1 MGILFFIGLITNAFD
16 INSSIKT
23 DDKKRSSSHTNIGR
37 NLNEKYKNVA
47 EARQYDTHATRIY
60 MYELCN
66 QGFNENRKFVRHTND
81 EKVLKTREEEMR
93 SYTNKLEKA
102 KISKERKVV
111 FVDVNKT
118 SKQKFER
125 YKKRGYYAI
134 SD

>member
-1 MGILFFIGLITNAFD
+1 MKIFFLIIGILSFIGLIISTFD
-16 INSSIKT
+16 ADTTIEVNKA
-23 DDKKRSSSHTNIGR
+23 KRS
-37 NLNEKYKNVA
+37 LNEKYKNVE
-47 EARQYDTHATRIY
+47 EARQYDTHLTRIY

-66 QGFNENRKFVRHTND
+66 QGFNENRKFVRHTD
-81 EKVLKTREEEMR
+81 DGKVLKTRKEEMR